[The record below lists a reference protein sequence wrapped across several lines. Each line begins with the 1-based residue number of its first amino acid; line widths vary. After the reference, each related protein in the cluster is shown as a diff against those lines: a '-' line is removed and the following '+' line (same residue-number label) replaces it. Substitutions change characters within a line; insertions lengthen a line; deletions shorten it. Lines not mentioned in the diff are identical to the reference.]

1 MRLKIDH
8 CTASAKSENRKIMKT
23 EKNRKTVIVRGG
35 GDLATGII
43 YRLWRS
49 CFDVICL
56 EIPSPT
62 VVRRSVAVAR
72 VVYDGDSLI
81 EDMDVCL
88 AENPD
93 QMDFIKGINVLIDP
107 EGDSIALLRP
117 FAVIDAMMS
126 KRKTATNKN
135 MADLVLAIGPGF
147 SAPEDVHG
155 IIETKRG
162 HSLGRLITKGSA
174 EANTGIPGEVLGYTC
189 ERLLRS
195 PSDGYLSPVLSIGE
209 RVKEGDVIG
218 SVNGIP
224 VKAQIGGVVRGL
236 IHPSVLVREGSKIG
250 DIDPRNELG
259 NCFIISDKALAVGG
273 GVLEAILRFE
283 ARGRLD

>member
-1 MRLKIDH
+1 MY
-8 CTASAKSENRKIMKT
+8 CTASAKSENGKMMKT
-23 EKNRKTVIVRGG
+23 DKNRKTVIVRGG

-49 CFDVICL
+49 CFDVLCL
-56 EIPSPT
+56 EIPRPT
-62 VVRRSVAVAR
+62 VVRRSVAAALA
-72 VVYDGDSLI
+72 VYDGNCRI

-93 QMDFIKGINVLIDP
+93 QIDFSKGINVLIDP
-107 EGDSIALLRP
+107 EGNSIAVLKP
-117 FAVIDAMMS
+117 FAVIDAMMT
-126 KRKTATNKN
+126 KRKTGTNRN

-147 SAPEDVHG
+147 RAPEDVHG

-162 HSLGRLITKGSA
+162 HSLGRLITKGRA
-174 EANTGIPGEVLGYTC
+174 ETDTGIPGEVLGYTC

-195 PSDGYLSPVLSIGE
+195 PSDGYLSPASSIGE

-250 DIDPRNELG
+250 DIDPRNEPG
-259 NCFIISDKALAVGG
+259 NCCIISDKALAVGG

>member
-1 MRLKIDH
+1 
-8 CTASAKSENRKIMKT
+8 MKT
-23 EKNRKTVIVRGG
+23 DKNRKTVIVRGG

-49 CFDVICL
+49 CFDVLCL
-56 EIPSPT
+56 EIPRPT
-62 VVRRSVAVAR
+62 VVRRSVAAALA
-72 VVYDGDSLI
+72 VYDGNCRI

-93 QMDFIKGINVLIDP
+93 QIDFSKGINVLIDP
-107 EGDSIALLRP
+107 KGNSIAVLKP
-117 FAVIDAMMS
+117 FAVIDAMMT
-126 KRKTATNKN
+126 KRKTGTNRN

-147 SAPEDVHG
+147 KAPEDVHG

-162 HSLGRLITKGSA
+162 HSLGRLITKGRA
-174 EANTGIPGEVLGYTC
+174 ETDTGIPGEVLGYTC

-195 PSDGYLSPVLSIGE
+195 PSDGYLSPASSIGE

-250 DIDPRNELG
+250 DIDPRNEPG
-259 NCFIISDKALAVGG
+259 NCCIISDKALAVGG